1 MPPNADPPRKR
12 RKRAL
17 AVACLGAFG
26 PIVFLTLPFLLHE
39 LPLLRLFVSGQGANS
54 TLPTTEPRPYA
65 TGSAVNATGQIIV
78 TGKEQQKAIMLT
90 KTSTHITVSP
100 TQHAQVT
107 TTISGDVIPNTT
119 AGSTI
124 SDTEAKLKY
133 LSLVYNEQV
142 ADAALFD
149 GLEIIYRNTSVGLP
163 LHMIPCIVFAYG
175 HNCEKFWKRKCG
187 HGRRSESSQ
196 DLTLVAEVNWP
207 TRKNIVEDN
216 EWLEVT
222 RWGMPEG
229 NGYGCFF
236 NVRKGSGVF
245 VNTKRTIVVQN
256 DTDAKITFQMPL
268 KATGAAYCP
277 HAREQ
282 GYDTI
287 QVVNAFDGNSNQLI
301 YCTGTC
307 ATEPVLTACVDGL
320 EFRTGI
326 NHDKP
331 CECDDDISLINCGN
345 AIAPKGKQHIC
356 DQKWT
361 DDSTGSITSSLRH
374 AQTVYGG
381 GKIAVGKLG
390 LG

>member
-1 MPPNADPPRKR
+1 
-12 RKRAL
+12 
-17 AVACLGAFG
+17 
-26 PIVFLTLPFLLHE
+26 
-39 LPLLRLFVSGQGANS
+39 
-54 TLPTTEPRPYA
+54 
-65 TGSAVNATGQIIV
+65 
-78 TGKEQQKAIMLT
+78 MLT
-90 KTSTHITVSP
+90 NSSTHITVSP

-107 TTISGDVIPNTT
+107 TTTSGDVIPSKTV
-119 AGSTI
+119 GSTI

-149 GLEIIYRNTSVGLP
+149 DLEMIYRNTSVGLP

-207 TRKNIVEDN
+207 TRKNIVGNN

-245 VNTKRTIVVQN
+245 VNTKRSIIVQN
-256 DTDAKITFQMPL
+256 DTDAKMTFRMPL
-268 KATGAAYCP
+268 NATWAAYCP
-277 HAREQ
+277 YAREL

-287 QVVNAFDGNSNQLI
+287 QVVNAADGNSNQLI

-307 ATEPVLTACVDGL
+307 ATEPVLRACVHGV

-331 CECDDDISLINCGN
+331 CDCDDNISLINCGN
-345 AIAPKGKQHIC
+345 LIAPKGKQHIC
-356 DQKWT
+356 DQKWI
-361 DDSTGSITSSLRH
+361 DDVAGTSLGTHS
-374 AQTVYGG
+374 QTVDRGA
-381 GKIAVGKLG
+381 KITVRSSKLV